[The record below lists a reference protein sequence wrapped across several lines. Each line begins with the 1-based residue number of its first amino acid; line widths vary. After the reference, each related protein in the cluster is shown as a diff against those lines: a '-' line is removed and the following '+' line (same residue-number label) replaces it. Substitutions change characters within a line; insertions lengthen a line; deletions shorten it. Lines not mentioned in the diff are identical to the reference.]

1 MQLLPELGVTLYEAA
16 PRAEAQAL
24 ASGAE
29 LTGRQLR
36 AVVELAHHGSMTMG
50 EFADGVEVAGTADPA
65 EAAVAR
71 AGDA

>member
-1 MQLLPELGVTLYEAA
+1 
-16 PRAEAQAL
+16 
-24 ASGAE
+24 
-29 LTGRQLR
+29 
-36 AVVELAHHGSMTMG
+36 MTMG